1 MGDGPSDG
9 GGGKLRCDTG
19 VLPGFVWWPKGGR
32 EPTTFAVLRAYMV
45 AAANMRLL
53 KRLADAGAPL
63 AAGTPIVVSASSGH
77 APFRQTR
84 SRPLARAGPG
94 ALAHKSRVSLRI
106 DVELHLLIGRRRA
119 ATIYSA
125 TSQALKTVRRPD

>member
-19 VLPGFVWWPKGGR
+19 VLPWFCPGFVWWPKGGR
-32 EPTTFAVLRAYMV
+32 EAHHLRGLRACMV

-53 KRLADAGAPL
+53 KRLADAGVPL
-63 AAGTPIVVSASSGH
+63 AAGTLIVVSASSGH

-84 SRPLARAGPG
+84 SRPPARAGPG
-94 ALAHKSRVSLRI
+94 LLHTKGAFLC
-106 DVELHLLIGRRRA
+106 ELTPIC
-119 ATIYSA
+119 IC
-125 TSQALKTVRRPD
+125 